1 METVSEC
8 DVLLALWDG
17 EPARGKGGTADVIA
31 YARALHRPVIIINS
45 VTLEV
50 THENFDKF
58 SPSDHNLRSFNALP
72 NSPNVPAFGMGVH
85 PALTAITLFQ
95 LKVDHAASRGAPQF
109 RRLIAGTVMLHVLAT
124 LVAAAGL
131 AFEWHGG
138 VLPWIKLLCLAGA
151 LAVALVL
158 RYTGAHH
165 HWVRARL
172 AAEIARSAL
181 ATWGLPRKSVLFQ
194 DLDIPEVHQL
204 MRSLHILHLRSS
216 IAQPVAM
223 EEFKRLYMEKRVD
236 DQLGYY
242 RQRLKRALP
251 QLIRLRASFWIST
264 VLALVFTAAYAL
276 NMIPISLHGEE
287 VFYYFLPISLPV
299 IAAACI
305 SLISV
310 HDLHRR
316 VARYREMEHLLEA
329 SHRQIA
335 FCQTWNSLEKVVH
348 KTENSLIQEVLEWH
362 SITSFSESH

>member
-1 METVSEC
+1 
-8 DVLLALWDG
+8 
-17 EPARGKGGTADVIA
+17 
-31 YARALHRPVIIINS
+31 
-45 VTLEV
+45 
-50 THENFDKF
+50 
-58 SPSDHNLRSFNALP
+58 
-72 NSPNVPAFGMGVH
+72 
-85 PALTAITLFQ
+85 
-95 LKVDHAASRGAPQF
+95 
-109 RRLIAGTVMLHVLAT
+109 
-124 LVAAAGL
+124 
-131 AFEWHGG
+131 
-138 VLPWIKLLCLAGA
+138 
-151 LAVALVL
+151 
-158 RYTGAHH
+158 
-165 HWVRARL
+165 
-172 AAEIARSAL
+172 
-181 ATWGLPRKSVLFQ
+181 
-194 DLDIPEVHQL
+194 

-276 NMIPISLHGEE
+276 NMIPISIHGEE

-348 KTENSLIQEVLEWH
+348 RTENSLIQEVLEWH